1 VRDEITDSANLLS
14 LRKVTRLSSL
24 MTWPWN
30 GLNIPHATISASST
44 QGSIMQRSFDMRS
57 PSSRFYAASL
67 LVAGLIL
74 ATLAG
79 GVLADDT
86 LMRKTGLWEIN
97 MKMDGVPSLG
107 AIQQCIDQSTDNL
120 MQQHEKNAKTDC
132 SVMDIKRQGNKVTMH
147 SVCKLGETVATSDAA
162 FVGSFDVAYKGDI
175 KTSYVPP
182 MNGRSE
188 TKVSM
193 AAKWLSPCKPGQK
206 PGDVILPNMKGININ
221 EMMNDPKFQE
231 MMKRQK

>member
-1 VRDEITDSANLLS
+1 MKRRFDT
-14 LRKVTRLSSL
+14 RK
-24 MTWPWN
+24 P
-30 GLNIPHATISASST
+30 
-44 QGSIMQRSFDMRS
+44 F
-57 PSSRFYAASL
+57 SL
-67 LVAGLIL
+67 LLLGLAAATVAGGAL
-74 ATLAG
+74 A
-79 GVLADDT
+79 ADT
-86 LMRKTGLWEIN
+86 PKRKTGLWEIN
-97 MKMDGVPSLG
+97 TQMDGMPSMG
-107 AIQQCIDQSTDNL
+107 AMQQCIDQKTDDL
-120 MQQHEKNAKTDC
+120 MQQHAKKEKPDC
-132 SVMDIKRQGNKVTMH
+132 GVMDVKLQGNKVTMH

-162 FVGSFDVAYKGDI
+162 FVGSFDVAYKGNI

-182 MNGRSE
+182 MKGRSE